1 MTLPTSP
8 PDEPEQLSSSEILEF
23 LLKDGIVKIGNEEFE
38 LWEIT
43 DKIDIEK
50 LRELVQDGIKHD
62 FDIRYTYYEV
72 IEGLMG

>member
-8 PDEPEQLSSSEILEF
+8 PDEPEQLTSHEILDL
-23 LLKDGIVKIGNEEFE
+23 LLKDLPVKIGNEEFE

-62 FDIRYTYYEV
+62 FDIRCTYCEV
-72 IEGLMG
+72 IGGLMG